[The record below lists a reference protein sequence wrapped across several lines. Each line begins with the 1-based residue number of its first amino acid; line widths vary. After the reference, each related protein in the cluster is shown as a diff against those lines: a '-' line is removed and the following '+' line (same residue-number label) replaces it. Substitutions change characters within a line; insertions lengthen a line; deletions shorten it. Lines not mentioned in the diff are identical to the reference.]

1 MEINQQVAART
12 IISKPVNAVAEPLRV
27 VVVDDSVEFLEVVS
41 GLVELEDSI
50 EVVGKA
56 TDGTEAIHA
65 VAELSP
71 DLVLMDVNMPYMNG
85 LTAALLILQHFPG
98 VKIILMSGDGS
109 LQMRIAC
116 QSSGAQAFVYKPKFR
131 SQFFEALE
139 KVHGTFD
146 TEHIRDLAKHSAVS
160 THHSAPKR

>member
-1 MEINQQVAART
+1 QVAART
-12 IISKPVNAVAEPLRV
+12 IISKPVTSMVAEPLRV

-41 GLVELEDSI
+41 GLVELEDSV
-50 EVVGKA
+50 EVVGRA

-65 VAELSP
+65 VAELAP

-85 LTAALLILQHFPG
+85 LTAALLIVQHFPG
-98 VKIILMSGDGS
+98 VKVILMSGDGS

-116 QSSGAQAFVYKPKFR
+116 QSSGAQAFIYKPKFR

-139 KVHGTFD
+139 KVHGAFD

>member
-1 MEINQQVAART
+1 MSRHFTNSLHPLCLRFTPSATGLCLHGTVALKGATLKMEINQQVAART
-12 IISKPVNAVAEPLRV
+12 IIPKPVTAVAEPLRV

-85 LTAALLILQHFPG
+85 LTA
-98 VKIILMSGDGS
+98 
-109 LQMRIAC
+109 
-116 QSSGAQAFVYKPKFR
+116 
-131 SQFFEALE
+131 
-139 KVHGTFD
+139 
-146 TEHIRDLAKHSAVS
+146 
-160 THHSAPKR
+160 

>member
-1 MEINQQVAART
+1 METNQRAAARVVMA
-12 IISKPVNAVAEPLRV
+12 KPVTSMVAEPLRV
-27 VVVDDSVEFLEVVS
+27 VVVDDSVEFLEVAS
-41 GLVELEDSI
+41 GLLQLEDSV

-56 TDGTEAIHA
+56 MDGAEAIHA
-65 VAELSP
+65 VAELAP

-85 LTAALLILQHFPG
+85 LTAALLIVQHFPG

-116 QSSGAQAFVYKPKFR
+116 QSSGAHVFVHKPSFS

-139 KVHGTFD
+139 KLYKGAARPFNV
-146 TEHIRDLAKHSAVS
+146 
-160 THHSAPKR
+160 